1 MIAPIRELRNITQT
15 PVIMNFNSF
24 NLASEDNIDMVTDP
38 LETMFDLNNNL
49 DEVRGCSLNTSAH
62 RPRSPSLLLSKNK
75 EEYHVCI

>member
-49 DEVRGCSLNTSAH
+49 DEVRGFSLNTSTH